1 MINSQSRM
9 LAVAALT
16 VAAVLGGVTLL
27 DRNQGSNASS
37 AAATSPSSVVA
48 SALPATTAAA
58 TTVPTT
64 IPTTTPT
71 TIAAAAIPVATI
83 PAATNPPPP
92 DAGCAA
98 AGPSAVL
105 DRDQQSAWLCNNGY
119 ITTKFAI
126 STAWSMPDPGVYQV
140 YAKDRTSTSTFGGHL
155 TTLKNFVAFSFGEN
169 TGARVAFHSIP
180 ILPDGSLLQPID
192 SVGDLTRRGE
202 SSGCIRVVPDISQ
215 LIWDTLSIGDTVTV
229 LN

>member
-48 SALPATTAAA
+48 STL
-58 TTVPTT
+58 
-64 IPTTTPT
+64 PT
-71 TIAAAAIPVATI
+71 TIAGAPVPVATI
-83 PAATNPPPP
+83 PVAANPPPP

-140 YAKDRTSTSTFGGHL
+140 YAKDRTSTSTFGGHF
-155 TTLKNFVAFSFGEN
+155 TTLKNFVAFSYGEN

-180 ILPDGSLLQPID
+180 ILPDGSLEQPID
-192 SVGDLTRRGE
+192 SIGDLSRRGE

>member
-48 SALPATTAAA
+48 STLPAT
-58 TTVPTT
+58 
-64 IPTTTPT
+64 
-71 TIAAAAIPVATI
+71 IAGAPVPVATI
-83 PAATNPPPP
+83 PVAANPPPP

-119 ITTKFAI
+119 ITTEFAI

-180 ILPDGSLLQPID
+180 ILPDGSLVQPID
-192 SVGDLTRRGE
+192 SVGDFSRRGE